1 MEKKNETKNN
11 KIDITMLLQLLALYL
26 QQQIELNAYEL
37 ESVKEWNTRHEEGT
51 SIVQLETDNSC
62 FNEDFSKEWL

>member
-1 MEKKNETKNN
+1 MEKKNGTKNN
-11 KIDITMLLQLLALYL
+11 KIDITMLLQLLTLYL

-51 SIVQLETDNSC
+51 SIVDFETDKSC
-62 FNEDFSKEWL
+62 FDEDFSKEWL

>member
-1 MEKKNETKNN
+1 MEKKNGTKNN
-11 KIDITMLLQLLALYL
+11 KIDITMLLQLLTLYL

-51 SIVQLETDNSC
+51 SIVHLETDNSC
-62 FNEDFSKEWL
+62 FDEDFSKEWL

>member
-1 MEKKNETKNN
+1 MEKKNGTKNN
-11 KIDITMLLQLLALYL
+11 KIDITMLLQLLTLYL

-51 SIVQLETDNSC
+51 SIVDFEADKPC
-62 FNEDFSKEWL
+62 FDEDFSKEWL